1 MSQRNLITNFN
12 ASPFYD
18 DFDEA
23 KKFLRILFRPTYP
36 VQARELTQ
44 LQSILSNQ
52 VSRFGSSIYKDG
64 STVTGG
70 SLSLT
75 DVVSIK
81 LPTGTVFTGGTNNLT
96 SLLSQSNAG
105 TGYQVNDVLKLRYG
119 ASDSILATIGANNTF
134 TYALVNNITPAGFF
148 GKVLTENYNVTTGA
162 QDAQFQVN
170 QKVTCAVT
178 PAYTILHSS
187 ASDTSFTVGE
197 TVTQTTSGA
206 TCLLYTSPSP
216 RDRG

>member
-81 LPTGTVFTGGTNNLT
+81 LPTGTVFNGGTNN
-96 SLLSQSNAG
+96 
-105 TGYQVNDVLKLRYG
+105 
-119 ASDSILATIGANNTF
+119 
-134 TYALVNNITPAGFF
+134 
-148 GKVLTENYNVTTGA
+148 
-162 QDAQFQVN
+162 
-170 QKVTCAVT
+170 
-178 PAYTILHSS
+178 
-187 ASDTSFTVGE
+187 
-197 TVTQTTSGA
+197 
-206 TCLLYTSPSP
+206 
-216 RDRG
+216 

>member
-36 VQARELTQ
+36 IQARELTQ
-44 LQSILSNQ
+44 LQTILSNQ
-52 VSRFGSSIYKDG
+52 VSKFGSSIYKDG

-96 SLLSQSNAG
+96 SLLSQSDAG
-105 TGYQVNDVLKLRYG
+105 TGYQVNDVLKLSSG
-119 ASDSILATIGANNTF
+119 ASDSILATIGTNNTF
-134 TYALVNNITPAGFF
+134 TYALVNNVTPAGFF
-148 GKVLTENYNVTTGA
+148 GKVLTENNSVTSGA
-162 QDAQFQVN
+162 EKAQFEVN
-170 QKVTCAVT
+170 QKVTIAAT
-178 PAYTILHSS
+178 PAYTLFIVMQVIHHSQWMKLLHKLIPIL
-187 ASDTSFTVGE
+187 
-197 TVTQTTSGA
+197 
-206 TCLLYTSPSP
+206 LLLQV
-216 RDRG
+216 